1 MPVKVVSLGFL
12 ALNAVKQDEMTHH
25 YQNVLGL
32 PIVHDT
38 GNGETYF
45 GCGHGHHALS
55 LHRADRP
62 GFRHVGLQIAGA
74 GPLDD
79 ALAALRAAGVPAQ
92 VKSDP
97 VAGIKSCIEIAD
109 PDGSTVYL
117 YREAA
122 TVIGG
127 CPSGAASARA
137 SSGTSPCAPATR
149 SAARHSTSTS
159 SASSCRTG
167 WGISSCS
174 CAAMSTITP

>member
-12 ALNAVKQDEMTHH
+12 ALNAVKQGEMTHH

-55 LHRADRP
+55 LHRAERP
-62 GFRHVGLQIAGA
+62 GFRHVGLEIAGD

-97 VAGIKSCIEIAD
+97 VAGVKSCIEITDAGIATG
-109 PDGSTVYL
+109 PTP
-117 YREAA
+117 AA
-122 TVIGG
+122 LSSSSV
-127 CPSGAASARA
+127 CWRARCRPGR
-137 SSGTSPCAPATR
+137 SRRAPK
-149 SAARHSTSTS
+149 
-159 SASSCRTG
+159 
-167 WGISSCS
+167 
-174 CAAMSTITP
+174 